1 MKNVV
6 MSVLRDE
13 MPLVSARSRF
23 CTTARMRRPIGL
35 TFSAVASAATHDHR
49 EHQDEDAG
57 LGDHRAEDL
66 HTAATATP
74 ARRR

>member
-6 MSVLRDE
+6 MSVLREE

-35 TFSAVASAATHDHR
+35 TLSAVASVN
-49 EHQDEDAG
+49 G
-57 LGDHRAEDL
+57 LNVEP
-66 HTAATATP
+66 TMPP
-74 ARRR
+74 ASAQLICESR